1 MYLKSGIFIT
11 GSDGQLGQAFK
22 NLVNQE
28 TTVFYAN
35 KSTFDI
41 TDKNQMETVFKKLK
55 PSVLINT
62 AAYTQVDAAETNK
75 EMAFSINAEGVKNL
89 SELCK
94 KYNCALI
101 HISTDYVFDGSQFSP
116 YKETDSTNPVTVYG
130 KSKRAGEQAILDS
143 GLSQFAI
150 IRTSWLYSEFGHNF
164 YKTMLRLAET
174 KSELNVV
181 NDQRGCPTSAN
192 ELAKALLLVATKL
205 SPENTG
211 VYHYCNEGETTWYGF
226 AKAIFEKHTLPVKVH
241 PVTSKEFPTAAKRPQ
256 YSVLDTSKIKSAFDL
271 DILDWKVALNSI

>member
-1 MYLKSGIFIT
+1 MYLKSGILIT
-11 GSDGQLGQAFK
+11 GADGQLGQAFK
-22 NLVNQE
+22 NIINQD

-41 TDKNQMETVFKKLK
+41 TDKIQMATVFKKLK
-55 PSVLINT
+55 PTVLINT

-75 EMAFSINAEGVKNL
+75 ELAFAINAEAVKNL

-101 HISTDYVFDGSQFSP
+101 HISTDYVFDGSHISP

-181 NDQRGCPTSAN
+181 NDQRGCPTNAS
-192 ELAKALLLVATKL
+192 ELAKSLLLIASKL
-205 SPENTG
+205 SSENSG

-226 AKAIFEKHTLPVKVH
+226 AQAIFEKHKLPVKVH
-241 PVTSKEFPTAAKRPQ
+241 PVTTKEFPTAAKRPE
-256 YSVLDTSKIKSAFDL
+256 YSVLDTSKIKSVFDL
-271 DILDWKVALNSI
+271 EIADWKVALDTI

>member
-1 MYLKSGIFIT
+1 MYLKSGILIT
-11 GSDGQLGQAFK
+11 GAEGQLGQAFK
-22 NLVNQE
+22 NIVNQE

-41 TDKNQMETVFKKLK
+41 TDKMQMETVFKKLK

-75 EMAFSINAEGVKNL
+75 ELSFAINADAVKNL

-101 HISTDYVFDGSQFSP
+101 HLSTDYVFDGSQISP
-116 YKETDSTNPVTVYG
+116 YKETDNTNPVTVYG
-130 KSKRAGEQAILDS
+130 KSKRAGEQALLDS

-164 YKTMLRLAET
+164 YKTMLRLAENN
-174 KSELNVV
+174 KELKVV
-181 NDQRGCPTSAN
+181 NDQLGCPTNAS
-192 ELAKALLLVATKL
+192 ELAKALLLVASKL
-205 SPENTG
+205 TPENSG
-211 VYHYCNEGETTWYGF
+211 VYHYCNGGETTWYGF
-226 AKAIFEKHTLPVKVH
+226 ARAIFEKHKLPVILQALA
-241 PVTSKEFPTAAKRPQ
+241 SNEFPTVAKRPE
-256 YSVLDTSKIKSAFDL
+256 YSVLDSSKIKSVFDL
-271 DILDWKVALNSI
+271 EILEWKEALDRI